1 MNAETDATAQVPNH
15 ILLTGLMAP
24 IKPTAQP
31 PKEKK
36 KDITAIIQPN
46 YAMNQVNIAPA
57 GKKPLFAIIDATI
70 AEEASFRTMYK
81 RNDYVKSS
89 KSIDVAMINRDNMY
103 IRCFPY
109 CDRMNHKYQ
118 NYNTACGRAIKL
130 SVELHIKKDS
140 DGTVNDYDVVNNLII
155 TSFICSLKNELT
167 KLPAEPVTKKELR
180 HLAKVNKDLVIAKLL
195 KVDDPIISE
204 WGKKYT
210 LYYEINPL
218 GSLWSCTEILDDCMH
233 QLTCSFLFRCNP
245 PTSPSAPVDVVST
258 ESTTSDS
265 VTIDTEPE
273 EYFSVYVD
281 IQSKPFQIT
290 SSIKEAIIKQQL
302 KAVGNSQ
309 LAANYKKHLMKGEG
323 DDLLSNNELEN
334 AIQNTESSPELPFQH
349 ELFGFHAF
357 NNATASNQSN
367 QNKGGVVESSM
378 SNSNNTNL
386 MNLINKKY
394 GVPGPT
400 VVTARTYDS
409 SDTESESGSSS
420 KRQKADV
427 VPKFITQDLDNV
439 KQLLDKLHVSLNET
453 DRAKNAG
460 NINDMLVM
468 LPGKSEYVVDSKSSN
483 LDKMDKF
490 ADVLNQF
497 KPTLRRFTTTL
508 SESIGDQSLEELA
521 MNNFFLKFKNAYCDA
536 VTDGLP
542 TLSLFSLIAESM
554 SNDSCQD

>member
-1 MNAETDATAQVPNH
+1 MNSGTDASAQVPNH

-24 IKPTAQP
+24 VRPATQP

-36 KDITAIIQPN
+36 KNTTAIIPPN
-46 YAMNQVNIAPA
+46 YAMNQINIAPA
-57 GKKPLFAIIDATI
+57 GKKPIFAVIDATI

-81 RNDYVKSS
+81 RNDYVKNARTLD
-89 KSIDVAMINRDNMY
+89 IAMINRDNMY

-118 NYNTACGRAIKL
+118 NYNTACGRSIKL
-130 SVELHIKKDS
+130 SVDLHVKKES
-140 DGTVNDYDVVNNLII
+140 DGTLNDYDVTNNLII
-155 TSFICSLKNELT
+155 TSFICSTKNELT
-167 KLPAEPVTKKELR
+167 KVPARPVTKQELK

-195 KVDDPIISE
+195 RVDDPIITD

-210 LYYEINPL
+210 LYYDINPL

-233 QLTCSFLFRCNP
+233 QLTCSFLFRC
-245 PTSPSAPVDVVST
+245 SAPPSPPAPVEVVTT

-265 VTIDTEPE
+265 VPTDTESL

-309 LAANYKKHLMKGEG
+309 LASNYKRHLMKSDG
-323 DDLLSNNELEN
+323 DDILSNNDLEN
-334 AIQNTESSPELPFQH
+334 AISPAENATELPFQH
-349 ELFGFHAF
+349 ELFGFHALS
-357 NNATASNQSN
+357 NATASNL
-367 QNKGGVVESSM
+367 NKNIAGVVESSM
-378 SNSNNTNL
+378 FSSNNTNL

-394 GVPGPT
+394 GAPGPMSMT
-400 VVTARTYDS
+400 RTYDS
-409 SDTESESGSSS
+409 SDTESESGSLN
-420 KRQKADV
+420 KRQKAEI
-427 VPKFITQDLDNV
+427 VPKFMPREMDNV
-439 KQLLDKLHVSLNET
+439 KQLLDTLHACLNET
-453 DRAKNAG
+453 GRPKNCG
-460 NINDMLVM
+460 FNDMLVM
-468 LPGKSEYVVDSKSSN
+468 LPGKSEYVIDSMSSN

-490 ADVLNQF
+490 AEVLNKF
-497 KPTLRRFTTTL
+497 KPALRRFTTTL
-508 SESIGDQSLEELA
+508 SDSIGDQSLEELA
-521 MNNFFLKFKNAYCDA
+521 MNNFFLKFKSAYCDA

-554 SNDSCQD
+554 SNDAC